1 MSYPI
6 HYVPAGDVLPIFFDT
21 YDGGTG
27 ASITM
32 SGLAVTDIEIYKDG
46 SITQR
51 ASDAGYTLLD
61 TDGIDFDSITG
72 IHGFSIDTGDNTD
85 AGFYTVG
92 AWFHVVVSAVTVD
105 AQTVNFIAAAFRLMP
120 AEGIAG
126 KPKVDVDGFGGSAG
140 TFASGRPEVNTTHAA
155 GTAWGS
161 GAITA
166 ASIAADAIT
175 AAKIADGAIDAA
187 TFATGAIDAAAI
199 ATGAIDADAIADNAI
214 DAGAIA
220 SDAITAAK
228 IATGAITAAKFAA
241 GAIDAAA
248 VATGAI
254 DADALAADAVTEIRA
269 LASGTADSGTT
280 TTMVDAARTEADTDY
295 WKDLAIV
302 FTSGTIAGQ
311 ARLITAFTPGTDTI
325 TFSPATTQAVGT
337 NTYEIHANVAAAGAS
352 APTAAEVADAVWDE
366 DATAHQTQGTFGQ
379 AIGDP
384 AADTNTIY
392 KAVVTDAAGATVG
405 VDVVAVKA
413 DTAAILTDTAV
424 IGATGEGLTSLATQA
439 SVNTIDDFLDTEIA
453 AIKTKTDFLPSATAG
468 SAGGVMIAG
477 SNAATTFATLTVSGA
492 TIYTG
497 NVSLAAGLTIT
508 QSTGNGHGIVCTGNG
523 TGSGFVANGG
533 ATGMGGQFNGGVTAG
548 TGLQIDGVSG
558 VGLEI
563 AGGTVGHGVWVRTIS
578 GTGIII
584 EGTEGYGIAIT
595 SSSTN
600 AAHDA
605 VGITCFGDG
614 DGLDVRALGTGVD
627 IRGDITGNLTGS
639 VSGSVGSVT
648 GLTAANLDT
657 TVSSRATPAQVN
669 AEVLDVLNV
678 DTFAQPGQETPAA
691 TNTIRAMLAYLFKA
705 WRNRTTQTASEYA
718 LYNDNATTVDHKAT
732 FTDDATTADRG
743 EVTTGP

>member
-21 YDGGTG
+21 YAGGTG

-61 TDGIDFDSITG
+61 TDGIDFDGITG

-140 TFASGRPEVNTTHAA
+140 TFSGGRPEVNTTHAA

-187 TFATGAIDAAAI
+187 TFAAGAITATVIADNAIDAGAIASGAITAAKFAAGAIDAAAI
-199 ATGAIDADAIADNAI
+199 ATGAIDADA
-214 DAGAIA
+214 
-220 SDAITAAK
+220 
-228 IATGAITAAKFAA
+228 
-241 GAIDAAA
+241 
-248 VATGAI
+248 
-254 DADALAADAVTEIRA
+254 LAADAATEI
-269 LASGTADSGTT
+269 
-280 TTMVDAARTEADTDY
+280 
-295 WKDLAIV
+295 
-302 FTSGTIAGQ
+302 
-311 ARLITAFTPGTDTI
+311 
-325 TFSPATTQAVGT
+325 
-337 NTYEIHANVAAAGAS
+337 AN
-352 APTAAEVADAVWDE
+352 AVWDT
-366 DATAHQTQGTFGQ
+366 DCTGRQTQGTFGQ

-384 AADTNTIY
+384 VADTNTLF

-453 AIKTKTDFLPSATAG
+453 AI
-468 SAGGVMIAG
+468 
-477 SNAATTFATLTVSGA
+477 
-492 TIYTG
+492 
-497 NVSLAAGLTIT
+497 LAAVDTEVAAIKAVTDLLPNAGALT
-508 QSTGNGHGIVCTGNG
+508 
-523 TGSGFVANGG
+523 
-533 ATGMGGQFNGGVTAG
+533 
-548 TGLQIDGVSG
+548 
-558 VGLEI
+558 
-563 AGGTVGHGVWVRTIS
+563 
-578 GTGIII
+578 
-584 EGTEGYGIAIT
+584 
-595 SSSTN
+595 
-600 AAHDA
+600 
-605 VGITCFGDG
+605 
-614 DGLDVRALGTGVD
+614 
-627 IRGDITGNLTGS
+627 
-639 VSGSVGSVT
+639 
-648 GLTAANLDT
+648 NLDAAIST
-657 TVSSRATPAQVN
+657 RATPAQVN

-678 DTFAQPGQETPAA
+678 DTFAQPGQGAPAA
-691 TNTIRAMLAYLFKA
+691 TNTIRAMLAYLYKA

-718 LYNDNATTVDHKAT
+718 LYNDDAATVDHKAT
-732 FTDDATTADRG
+732 FADDATTADRG
-743 EVTTGP
+743 EVITGP